1 MLPPNNERIVD
12 LARETGVPKDTLY
25 TWHARF
31 CKQKESAGSAKDNTG
46 LSSEDKFA
54 IVLETAAMNE
64 HELSAYCREKGLYP
78 QQVRAWRKQCQQA
91 NEPGSDKVDKR
102 ELQKQGK
109 QIKGLEKELQQK
121 EKALAETAALLTLK
135 KKSNRSGGIQRTKN
149 NLSGSPKSHRLDR
162 WGLYKRSPSAKGLRS
177 GRHHGTK
184 SSTLAQVF

>member
-1 MLPPNNERIVD
+1 MKKYSDEFKNSIIARMLPPRNERIVD
-12 LARETGVPKDTLY
+12 LARETGIPKDTLY
-25 TWHARF
+25 TWHARLS
-31 CKQKESAGSAKDNTG
+31 KQKDGAGSAKDNTG

-54 IVLETAAMNE
+54 IVLETATMNE

-135 KKSNRSGGIQRTKN
+135 KKVQQI
-149 NLSGSPKSHRLDR
+149 
-162 WGLYKRSPSAKGLRS
+162 WGDPEDEK
-177 GRHHGTK
+177 
-184 SSTLAQVF
+184 